1 MNKYPIAL
9 YFDHPEVHFEYR
21 VVARLAR
28 VSETFIFKCEKENL
42 VTTHIMLH
50 GEKGLCFADVC
61 KLKMIRHLYE
71 DMGLN
76 LEAIDFVLRYQH
88 QIKRLNHKLDR
99 MKEYIRQKEKAH
111 QAEILSLR
119 RQLEYIADR

>member
-9 YFDHPEVHFEYR
+9 YFDHPEVHFECR
-21 VVARLAR
+21 VVARLAM
-28 VSETFIFKCEKENL
+28 VSEAFILKCEKENL
-42 VTTHIMLH
+42 VKTCIMLH
-50 GEKGLCFADVC
+50 GEKGLCYADVC
-61 KLKMIRHLYE
+61 KLKMIRHLHE

-88 QIKRLNHKLDR
+88 QIKRLNHKLDQ

-119 RQLEYIADR
+119 RQLEYIAD